1 MIDVK
6 KVRRDLH
13 RHRAALVQEI
23 LTLRELI
30 QPQGTGNLHTA
41 ISVLEWRIG
50 RLDEE
55 IKELKGPDHG

>member
-6 KVRRDLH
+6 DVVGDLH
-13 RHRAALVQEI
+13 MHRAALVQEI
-23 LTLRELI
+23 LNLRELI

-50 RLDEE
+50 KIDAE
-55 IKELKGPDHG
+55 IEELKGPDHG

>member
-6 KVRRDLH
+6 DVVGGLH
-13 RHRAALVQEI
+13 VHRAALVQEI
-23 LTLRELI
+23 LNLRGLI

-55 IKELKGPDHG
+55 IEELKGPDHG

>member
-23 LTLRELI
+23 QNLRELI
-30 QPQGTGNLHTA
+30 QPHGTGNLHTA

-55 IKELKGPDHG
+55 IEELKGPDHG